1 MSSDTFQLLYPL
13 DMETRFHVFEACP
26 GVGRVGRL
34 GRLGRLG
41 RIEQVV
47 LSRQVL
53 HPEWE
58 FFPRGGGIPE
68 IFLPG
73 FEIVEN

>member
-1 MSSDTFQLLYPL
+1 M
-13 DMETRFHVFEACP
+13 
-26 GVGRVGRL
+26 VGRVGRL

-58 FFPRGGGIPE
+58 FFPRGVAYLKFFSQASKSLKNDPR
-68 IFLPG
+68 
-73 FEIVEN
+73 VELAGSSVAVDLSLLSGNNIN